1 MSELIKADSEYKKWI
16 TNLSCEYKK
25 SQIRAAVK

>member
-25 SQIRAAVK
+25 ARLELL